1 MADANTNANPGG
13 AAPAAAPA
21 SGAPA
26 PAAGAAPGVF
36 EQAVAGAGGQTQATG
51 TVDPSKPKEG
61 GAPGNAAP
69 AAPKPLELKKPEGSD
84 FDDATLGNFTKL
96 ATELGLDGEK
106 AQKALDFVGKLQAD
120 GAKAALTAY
129 KAQAEKWVSELKAD
143 KEFGGE
149 KLGANLKLADAAMKK
164 FAPELIPFLEGSP
177 ALRAHP
183 GIVKA
188 FIRIGLAD
196 KDDSITA
203 GAGGKPNGKAKD
215 EQAAFIRGLYDHPA
229 SQALL
234 PKE

>member
-61 GAPGNAAP
+61 GAPENAAP

-84 FDDATLGNFTKL
+84 FDDATLGNFKKL
-96 ATELGLDGEK
+96 SEELGLDSEK

-120 GAKAALTAY
+120 GAKAAVAAY
-129 KAQAEKWVSELKAD
+129 KQTAEKWVAELKAD

-149 KLGANLKLADAAMKK
+149 KLSANLKLADAAMRK

-177 ALRAHP
+177 LRAHP
-183 GIVKA
+183 GLVKA

-203 GAGGKPNGKAKD
+203 GAKPNGKPKD
-215 EQAAFIRGLYDHPA
+215 SDAAFLRGLYDHPA